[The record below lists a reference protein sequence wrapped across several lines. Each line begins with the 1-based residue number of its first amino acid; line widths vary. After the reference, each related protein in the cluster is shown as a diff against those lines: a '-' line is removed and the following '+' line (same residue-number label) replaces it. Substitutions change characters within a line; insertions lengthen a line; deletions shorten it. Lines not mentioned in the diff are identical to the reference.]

1 MQPVGGMT
9 ALDEAVLRNMGDEA
23 LGIVTA
29 CWYSAELDNPLN
41 KQFAPAFRKEFNYD
55 PGFYAA
61 GTYVE
66 AAVLEAALKAVNGK
80 IEDKDAFMAA
90 LRATKVD
97 TARGPVRFDEFGN
110 VVGNVYIRKVARKDG
125 RLVNSVIKTYP
136 DVSQFWTYD
145 PKQFLA
151 NPVYSRDFPPA
162 KNLEK

>member
-1 MQPVGGMT
+1 MT

-41 KQFAPAFRKEFNYD
+41 KQFAPAFRTEFKYE

-61 GTYVE
+61 STYVE
-66 AAVLEAALKAVNGK
+66 AAVLEAALKAVSGNV
-80 IEDKDAFMAA
+80 EDKDAFMAA
-90 LRATKVD
+90 LRATKVN
-97 TARGPVRFDEFGN
+97 TVRGPVRFDEFGN
-110 VVGNVYIRKVARKDG
+110 VVGSVYIRKVVRKDG
-125 RLVNSVIKTYP
+125 RLVNSVIKSYP
-136 DVSQFWTYD
+136 EVSQFWTYG

-151 NPVYSRDFPPA
+151 NPVYSRDFPAA